1 VQAQVGD
8 HLVIGGRHVG
18 DHQQMAEVLEIHG
31 AAGEPP
37 YLVRWEDGRVATYF
51 PGSDAVIEHVQPKA
65 ASPPGT

>member
-1 VQAQVGD
+1 
-8 HLVIGGRHVG
+8 
-18 DHQQMAEVLEIHG
+18 MAEVLEIHG